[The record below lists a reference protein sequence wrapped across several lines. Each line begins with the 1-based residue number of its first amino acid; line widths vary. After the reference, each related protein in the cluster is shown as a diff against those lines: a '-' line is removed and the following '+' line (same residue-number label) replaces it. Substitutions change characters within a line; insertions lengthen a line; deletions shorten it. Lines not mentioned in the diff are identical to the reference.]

1 MTEQDISSGGI
12 TASKIQTVVNE
23 YIIGKNAERNRK
35 LTYRRLADGV
45 TQEKLAE
52 EFEMSLSQVQ
62 RILRKTEPI
71 VFKHLN

>member
-1 MTEQDISSGGI
+1 MTEQDISSGDI
-12 TASKIQTVVNE
+12 TASKIQAVIDE

>member
-1 MTEQDISSGGI
+1 MTEQDISSGDI
-12 TASKIQTVVNE
+12 TASKIQAVVDE

>member
-12 TASKIQTVVNE
+12 TASKIQAVVNE